1 MARGGLG
8 GGLGSLFED
17 NSAKVPT
24 KRTLRISEIEP
35 DRKQP
40 RKYFDSTAI
49 AELADSIRVHGIL
62 QPILVRPLPGG
73 GYQIVAGERRWRAAR
88 IAGLEEVPVVIREL
102 TELETAQ
109 IALIEN
115 LQREDLN
122 PIEEAFAFQRLQEEF
137 HMTQEEIASAVGCSR
152 STITNILRLLR
163 LPQKIQ
169 DMIMNQEISRGHAK
183 VLLRFPDEKR
193 MCELAEK
200 CANGEYTVRRL
211 EQLANEAEETREIM
225 AQSAVN
231 LPLSYYGELEMSL
244 REKLG
249 RTVKIHAGKSTG
261 GSLVFPFYNEEDLKS
276 LLYMLFPD

>member
-17 NSAKVPT
+17 NAAKVPT

-49 AELADSIRVHGIL
+49 SELANSIRVHGIL

-73 GYQIVAGERRWRAAR
+73 GYQIVAGERRWRAAK

-102 TELETAQ
+102 TEMETAQ

-122 PIEEAFAFQRLQEEF
+122 PIEEALAFQRLQEEF
-137 HMTQEEIASAVGCSR
+137 HMTQEEIARAVGCSR

-163 LPQKIQ
+163 LPQRIQ
-169 DMIMNQEISRGHAK
+169 DMIMNNQISRGHAK

-200 CANGEYTVRRL
+200 CAQGEYTVRRL
-211 EQLANEAEETREIM
+211 EQLASEVQETQEVL
-225 AQSAVN
+225 AKKD
-231 LPLSYYGELEMSL
+231 LPLSYYGELEEAL

-249 RTVKIHAGKSTG
+249 RIVKVHAGKSTG

-276 LLYMLFPD
+276 LLYALFPDWS

>member
-17 NSAKVPT
+17 NVAKVPT

-49 AELADSIRVHGIL
+49 SELANSIRVHGIL

-73 GYQIVAGERRWRAAR
+73 GYQIVAGERRWRAAK

-102 TELETAQ
+102 TEMETAQ

-122 PIEEAFAFQRLQEEF
+122 PIEEALAFQRLQEEF
-137 HMTQEEIASAVGCSR
+137 HMTQEEIAKAVGCSR

-163 LPQKIQ
+163 LPQRIQ
-169 DMIMNQEISRGHAK
+169 DMIMNNQISRGHAK

-200 CANGEYTVRRL
+200 CAQGEYTVRRL
-211 EQLANEAEETREIM
+211 EQLASEVQETQEVL
-225 AQSAVN
+225 AKKD
-231 LPLSYYGELEMSL
+231 LPLSYYGELEEAL

-249 RTVKIHAGKSTG
+249 RIVKIHAGKSTG

-276 LLYMLFPD
+276 LLYALFPDWS

>member
-17 NSAKVPT
+17 NAAKVPT

-49 AELADSIRVHGIL
+49 SELANSIRVHGIL

-73 GYQIVAGERRWRAAR
+73 GYQIVAGERRWRAAK

-102 TELETAQ
+102 TEMETAQ

-122 PIEEAFAFQRLQEEF
+122 PIEEALAFQRLQEEF
-137 HMTQEEIASAVGCSR
+137 HMTQEEIARVVGCSR

-163 LPQKIQ
+163 LPQRIQ
-169 DMIMNQEISRGHAK
+169 DMIMNNQISRGHAK

-200 CANGEYTVRRL
+200 CAQGEYTVRRL
-211 EQLANEAEETREIM
+211 EQLASEVQETQEVL
-225 AQSAVN
+225 AKKD
-231 LPLSYYGELEMSL
+231 LPLSYYGELEEAL

-249 RTVKIHAGKSTG
+249 RIVKVHAGKSTG

-276 LLYMLFPD
+276 LLYALFPDWS